1 MMMMMMMMMMFI
13 PNDVVIP
20 LCVFYKTHRA
30 NISKARL

>member
-1 MMMMMMMMMMFI
+1 MMMMMFI

>member
-1 MMMMMMMMMMFI
+1 MMMMMMMMFI